1 MVQAIELKIR
11 NRKDSLKP
19 VLLQKGIS
27 VEKFNLFISSVKINW
42 DVHRDIDFIS
52 SKGFCK

>member
-1 MVQAIELKIR
+1 MVQATELKPQD
-11 NRKDSLKP
+11 RKDSLKLIF
-19 VLLQKGIS
+19 LLRGIS